1 MDMDQEASFD
11 AVLDVEVGRLRRN
24 RGPVRAWRATL
35 SQANQV
41 AFDAAIDDRN
51 RVSTADLQRA
61 VAAMGGRTL
70 DYGRIYRYREAVRR
84 GEER

>member
-1 MDMDQEASFD
+1 MAKQESFD
-11 AVLDVEVGRLRRN
+11 AVLKAEVAKMKRN
-24 RGPVRAWRATL
+24 RGPVRAWRSAL
-35 SQANQV
+35 SPANRT
-41 AFDAAIDDRN
+41 AFDAAVDDRD

-61 VAAMGGRTL
+61 VAAMTGRSL